1 MKKIFFYVALI
12 SLFLGACSDES
23 EELNINKKG
32 VELTIQASIGNPSA
46 SRTSYVREASGM
58 TVDWEATEDLL
69 VVSFDESGIT
79 AVDHFTSTGEAGREK
94 AAFSGEWN
102 GKAGDKVICLY
113 PYNSSMFSATVGN
126 TSIAFTY
133 AEHSPFKNIATLKNW
148 DVMIGDVT
156 MNGTDASV
164 KLSRKTAV
172 LDFAFSGGAYLYDD
186 DYTYQIQKMGVSA
199 YSGSNPVLFVNAGSI
214 ATTLSTYTGEI
225 VASSYQPNNYR
236 PNLDTQIDRSG
247 IYHYY
252 FPVVANG
259 TLNTGDQIIFNYYV
273 NERFPPASSEKHN
286 SDITKTL
293 KSSFTIT
300 PGKIYKVG
308 EVGL

>member
-46 SRTSYVREASGM
+46 SRTSYVREESGM
-58 TVDWEATEDLL
+58 TVDWEATESLL

-94 AAFSGEWN
+94 AAFSGTWN
-102 GKAGDKVICLY
+102 GNAGDKVICLY

-133 AEHSPFKNIATLKNW
+133 AAHAPLKNVSDLKNW

-156 MNGTDASV
+156 MSGTDASV

-172 LDFAFSGGAYLYDD
+172 LDLAFSGAVDYEYGVYGRYLRY
-186 DYTYQIQKMGVSA
+186 IGVSA
-199 YSGSNPVLFVNAGSI
+199 YSGSNPVLFTNAGSI
-214 ATTLSTYTGEI
+214 ATTTSTYTGDI
-225 VASSYQPNNYR
+225 VASSFQGLYKS
-236 PNLDTQIDRSG
+236 NLAQISKTDDS
-247 IYHYY
+247 HYY
-252 FPVVANG
+252 YPVVANG
-259 TLNTGDQIIFNYYV
+259 TLQAGDII
-273 NERFPPASSEKHN
+273 RFDYEIREYSGSSWYDWY
-286 SDITKTL
+286 SDKVEKTL

>member
-58 TVDWEATEDLL
+58 TVDWEATEELL
-69 VVSFDESGIT
+69 VVSFNESGIT
-79 AVDHFTSTGEAGREK
+79 AVDHFTSTGEAGRKK
-94 AAFSGEWN
+94 AAFSGTWN
-102 GKAGDKVICLY
+102 GNAGDKVICLY
-113 PYNSSMFSATVGN
+113 PASTSIFSATVGN
-126 TSIAFTY
+126 PSIAFTY
-133 AEHSPFKNIATLKNW
+133 AAHSPFKDISILKNW

-172 LDFAFSGGAYLYDD
+172 LDLAFSGAADYEYGVYARYL
-186 DYTYQIQKMGVSA
+186 QHIGVSA
-199 YSGSNPVLFVNAGSI
+199 YSGSNPVLFTNAGSI
-214 ATTLSTYTGEI
+214 ATTTSTYTGDI
-225 VASSYQPNNYR
+225 VASSFQGSYKS
-236 PNLDTQIDRSG
+236 NLAQISKSG
-247 IYHYY
+247 VSHYY
-252 FPVVANG
+252 YPVVANG
-259 TLNTGDQIIFNYYV
+259 TLQAGDKI
-273 NERFPPASSEKHN
+273 RFDYEQKEYSGIKWDSWWSGTVE
-286 SDITKTL
+286 KTL

>member
-58 TVDWEATEDLL
+58 TVDWEATESLL

-113 PYNSSMFSATVGN
+113 PDNTSIFSATIGN
-126 TSIAFTY
+126 PSIAFTY
-133 AEHSPFKNIATLKNW
+133 AAHAPLKNVSDLKNW

-172 LDFAFSGGAYLYDD
+172 LDLAFSGAADYEYGVYARYL
-186 DYTYQIQKMGVSA
+186 QHIGVSA
-199 YSGSNPVLFVNAGSI
+199 YSGSNPVLFTNAGSI
-214 ATTLSTYTGEI
+214 ATTTSTYTGDI
-225 VASSYQPNNYR
+225 VASSFQGSYKS
-236 PNLDTQIDRSG
+236 NLAQISKSG
-247 IYHYY
+247 VSHYY
-252 FPVVANG
+252 YPVVANG
-259 TLNTGDQIIFNYYV
+259 TLQAGDKI
-273 NERFPPASSEKHN
+273 RFDYEQKEYSGIKWDSWWSGTVE
-286 SDITKTL
+286 KTL